1 MPVPWEGFNMQ
12 EIIKKNMLSIEKSVT
27 GRRGVRFEKA
37 TSEAEDLLP
46 ADCLRKSRP
55 HLPEMSELDT
65 VRHFTNLSRQ
75 NYCLDSHFYPLGS
88 CTMKYNPKAYDVLS
102 NLEGFSLA
110 HPFAPLAGVQGTL
123 ELLYNLQELL
133 KEITGLSAFTLQPAA
148 GAHGELTGI
157 LTAKSYF
164 KSRGEHQRTEVIV
177 PDTAHGTNP
186 ATSNM
191 AGYTVINIKSGPDG
205 CVDKEALQ
213 KVLSDKTAVVMLTVP
228 NTVGLFEKDI
238 CQIAEMV
245 HAAGALLYMDGANFN
260 ALMGV
265 AKPASFGVDMMHLN
279 LHKSFAAP
287 HGGGGPGSGPVGV
300 VAHLAQFLPK
310 PMVEKQGERFV
321 LNTQM
326 PDSLGKMKAFYGNI
340 SVCIR
345 AYCFLR
351 QYDGKTLHQVAEQAV
366 LNANYVRV
374 LLKDYFPAFFDAPCM
389 HECVLTLQKEKMNGI
404 RTADIAKRLLDYGF
418 YAPTIY
424 FPLIVPEAMMI
435 EPTETENK
443 EMLDLFVEAMKTIFQ
458 EIVSNPQVVHEA
470 PLLQPVKRIDEV
482 SAAREPNLRW

>member
-1 MPVPWEGFNMQ
+1 MP
-12 EIIKKNMLSIEKSVT
+12 EIFKQNALSIEKSVP
-27 GRRGVRFEKA
+27 GRRGVRFEKPLFTPDKYVPA
-37 TSEAEDLLP
+37 KYLRMHTPRLP
-46 ADCLRKSRP
+46 Q
-55 HLPEMSELDT
+55 MSELDT

-102 NLEGFSLA
+102 VLEPLANA
-110 HPFAPLAGVQGTL
+110 HPFAPEEAVQGTL
-123 ELLYNLQELL
+123 EILYNLQEML
-133 KEITGLSAFTLQPAA
+133 KEITGLAAFTLQPAA
-148 GAHGELTGI
+148 GAQGELTGI
-157 LTAKSYF
+157 LAARAYF
-164 KSRGEHQRTEVIV
+164 DAQKDKKRTEVIV

-186 ATSNM
+186 ATSHM

-205 CVDKEALQ
+205 CVDKDAL
-213 KVLSDKTAVVMLTVP
+213 KNALSERTAVVMLTVP

-238 CQIAEMV
+238 RQIADMV

-260 ALMGV
+260 ALIGA
-265 AKPASFGVDMMHLN
+265 AKPASFGIDLMHLN
-279 LHKSFAAP
+279 LHKTFAAP
-287 HGGGGPGSGPVGV
+287 HGGGGPGSGPVG
-300 VAHLAQFLPK
+300 ANDKLAPFLPR
-310 PMVEKQGERFV
+310 PAVEKKNGKFT
-321 LNTQM
+321 LNARL
-326 PDSLGKMKAFYGNI
+326 PKSLGRMKAFYGNI
-340 SVCIR
+340 AVCIR

-351 QYDGKTLHQVAEQAV
+351 QYDGQTLKEVAENAV

-374 LLKDYFPAFFDAPCM
+374 CLKDEFPAYFDAPCM
-389 HECVLTLQKEKMNGI
+389 HECVLTLDKAKMNGV

-443 EMLDLFVEAMKTIFQ
+443 QTLDAFIEALRRIFEEAQ
-458 EIVSNPQVVHEA
+458 KEPQTVHGA
-470 PLLQPVKRIDEV
+470 PLTQPVKRIDEV

>member
-1 MPVPWEGFNMQ
+1 MQ
-12 EIIKKNMLSIEKSVT
+12 ENSQHNVLSIEKSVP
-27 GRRGVRFEKA
+27 GRRALRFEKA
-37 TSEAEDLLP
+37 EKAANAYLP
-46 ADCLRKSRP
+46 TQFLRKKAPR
-55 HLPEMSELDT
+55 LPEMSELDI

-102 NLEGFSLA
+102 NLDGFASL
-110 HPFAPLAGVQGTL
+110 HPFAPQVAAQGTL

-133 KEITGLSAFTLQPAA
+133 KEITGLACFTLQPAA

-157 LTAKSYF
+157 LTAKAYF
-164 KSRGEHQRTEVIV
+164 QAKGQHQRTEVIV

-186 ATSNM
+186 ATSHM
-191 AGYTVINIKSGPDG
+191 AGYQVVNIKSGADG

-213 KVLSDKTAVVMLTVP
+213 KALSDKTAVVMLTIP

-238 CQIAEMV
+238 CEIADMV
-245 HAAGALLYMDGANFN
+245 HKAGALLYMDGANFN
-260 ALMGV
+260 ALIGV

-279 LHKSFAAP
+279 LHKTFAAP

-300 VAHLAQFLPK
+300 AAHLAEFLPK
-310 PMVEKQGERFV
+310 PLVEKKDGLFV
-321 LNTQM
+321 FNENM
-326 PDSLGKMKAFYGNI
+326 PHSLGKMKTFYGNLA
-340 SVCIR
+340 VCLR

-351 QYDGKTLHQVAEQAV
+351 QYDADTLRQVAQQAV

-374 LLKDYFPAFFDAPCM
+374 ALKEYFPAFFDRVCM

-443 EMLDLFVEAMKTIFQ
+443 ESLDRFIEAMKSIFQ
-458 EIVSNPQVVHEA
+458 EIVQNPALVHDA
-470 PLLQPVKRIDEV
+470 PHQQPVGRIDEV
-482 SAAREPNLRW
+482 SAAREPNLHW

>member
-1 MPVPWEGFNMQ
+1 MQ
-12 EIIKKNMLSIEKSVT
+12 DIMKKNALSIEKSVS
-27 GRRGVRFEKA
+27 GRRGVRFEQPAKLA
-37 TSEAEDLLP
+37 QDILP
-46 ADCLRKSRP
+46 QEYLRKTAP
-55 HLPEMSELDT
+55 KLPEMSELDT

-102 NLEGFSLA
+102 GLEGFASA
-110 HPFAPLAGVQGTL
+110 HPFAPQAGVQGTL

-133 KEITGLSAFTLQPAA
+133 KEVTGLSAFTLQPAA

-157 LTAKSYF
+157 LTAKAYF
-164 KSRGEHQRTEVIV
+164 KAHGEHQRAEVIV

-191 AGYTVINIKSGPDG
+191 AGYKVVNIKSAADG

-238 CQIAEMV
+238 CEIAKMV

-265 AKPASFGVDMMHLN
+265 AKPASFGIDMMHLN

-300 VAHLAQFLPK
+300 AAHLAEFLPK
-310 PMVEKQGERFV
+310 PTVAKVGEKFV
-321 LNTQM
+321 LQETM
-326 PDSLGKMKAFYGNI
+326 PNSLGKIKAFYGNI
-340 SVCIR
+340 AVCIR

-351 QYDGKTLHQVAEQAV
+351 QYDEKTLRQVAEQAV

-374 LLKDYFPAFFDAPCM
+374 LLKDCFPAFFDAPCM
-389 HECVLTLQKEKMNGI
+389 HECVLSLQKEKMNGI

-424 FPLIVPEAMMI
+424 FPLIVPEAIMI

-443 EMLDLFVEAMKTIFQ
+443 EMLDLFVKAMKAIFE
-458 EIVSNPQVVHEA
+458 EIISEPQTVHDA
-470 PLLQPVKRIDEV
+470 PLHQPVKRIDEV